1 MHFLIS
7 LHLKNGKPF
16 ASAYWRI
23 GLKYASALNILLV
36 FKFAGLYPGCQ
47 AASLGWSSA
56 VCQPRHHCADLLIYR
71 LRAIL
76 KRTFLN

>member
-1 MHFLIS
+1 MHFFIS

-36 FKFAGLYPGCQ
+36 YKFLKIACWHYPT
-47 AASLGWSSA
+47 
-56 VCQPRHHCADLLIYR
+56 H
-71 LRAIL
+71 
-76 KRTFLN
+76 K